1 MEKLWL
7 KPLCKWTHVWQPRYE
22 ANPST
27 IHTLWPTT
35 LRIAHS
41 SSTTASWL
49 RFRVDSSNVKMVWTL
64 ENIYVAA
71 KCFQTVF
78 PWLLPYLYLHSFLY
92 FHHHTWTRWEERI
105 ASLSSSD
112 SFLWLYAFSNPLPA
126 PAPRP
131 KPQNT
136 ECGNVPKAACICGE
150 FLTSI
155 PFTTR
160 AGGELLNRSCWDK
173 TC

>member
-1 MEKLWL
+1 MDGKTLAQ
-7 KPLCKWTHVWQPRYE
+7 PLCKWTHVWQPRHG

-27 IHTLWPTT
+27 IHSYTLWPTT

-49 RFRVDSSNVKMVWTL
+49 RFRVDSSNVKMVWTV

-78 PWLLPYLYLHSFLY
+78 PWLLPYLYLHSFVY
-92 FHHHTWTRWEERI
+92 FRHPHVVKVDTWTRWEERI

-136 ECGNVPKAACICGE
+136 ECGNVPKAAGIWV
-150 FLTSI
+150 I
-155 PFTTR
+155 
-160 AGGELLNRSCWDK
+160 
-173 TC
+173 